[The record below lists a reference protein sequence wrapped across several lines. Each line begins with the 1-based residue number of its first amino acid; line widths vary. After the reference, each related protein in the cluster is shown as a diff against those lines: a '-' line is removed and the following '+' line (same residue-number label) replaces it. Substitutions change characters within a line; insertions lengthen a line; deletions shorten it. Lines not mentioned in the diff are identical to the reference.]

1 MILMVNGQILP
12 NLPIS
17 PSTTTTTTT
26 TTNSFRLIQTFLP
39 YPDFNKSAS
48 VLDDKRLGKQRVECL
63 QILQTLAKGPYQSRE
78 TIIRAWKSCSKD
90 EFDSLPKINT
100 RRTPWYN
107 HPAVRM
113 WKGYEYKLTCYG
125 ICICQ
130 EWQQRGYADTCMVKI
145 VKHQADLYKILLDQY
160 GPCSLG
166 SVSEQHKPYPPW
178 LGDAKFHAAHRSNLL
193 RKNPTHY
200 SQFGWTEPHDLPYIW
215 PVTSPRN

>member
-1 MILMVNGQILP
+1 M
-12 NLPIS
+12 
-17 PSTTTTTTT
+17 
-26 TTNSFRLIQTFLP
+26 QTFLP
-39 YPDFNKSAS
+39 YPDFNASAR

-113 WKGYEYKLTCYG
+113 WKGYEAALNEYARV
-125 ICICQ
+125 ICV
-130 EWQQRGYADTCMVKI
+130 EWRRRGYKDTVLEKLAPDAI
-145 VKHQADLYKILLDQY
+145 VFF
-160 GPCSLG
+160 
-166 SVSEQHKPYPPW
+166 YPPW

-193 RKNPTHY
+193 RKNAKHY

-215 PVTSPRN
+215 PV

>member
-1 MILMVNGQILP
+1 MECDDDDDEEMILMVNGQILP
-12 NLPIS
+12 HLPIS
-17 PSTTTTTTT
+17 LSTI

-39 YPDFNKSAS
+39 YPNFNESAR

-63 QILQTLAKGPYQSRE
+63 QILQTLEKGPIQRSLTRE
-78 TIIRAWKSCSKD
+78 YGFKYNPQ
-90 EFDSLPKINT
+90 EGVFT

-113 WKGYEYKLTCYG
+113 WKGYEAALNEYARV
-125 ICICQ
+125 ICV
-130 EWQQRGYADTCMVKI
+130 EWRRRGYKDTVLEKLAPDAI
-145 VKHQADLYKILLDQY
+145 AFF
-160 GPCSLG
+160 
-166 SVSEQHKPYPPW
+166 YPPW
-178 LGDAKFHAAHRSNLL
+178 LGDANFHSAHRSNLL